1 MRKNVYGRTD
11 GQMDG
16 GWYTKYRNL
25 AAESDPG
32 CYGIAGFKSC
42 KTCVHIVSLL

>member
-1 MRKNVYGRTD
+1 MRTD
-11 GQMDG
+11 GRMDS

-32 CYGIAGFKSC
+32 CYGIAGFKAC
-42 KTCVHIVSLL
+42 KTCVHIVPLW